1 MKKLVDLLLKNGR
14 EKSVLLHHP
23 WIFASAISEITG
35 NVTSGDVIRVVSSDG
50 KPLGLASY
58 SEKSQIRGRILT
70 WNPVEDINKDF
81 YKNRL
86 INSIKK
92 RDFVRNSNCNSYRLV
107 FGESDGLPGLIIDQ
121 YDETIVFQLLTA
133 GMDRERKL
141 ICELIEE
148 IFPDFNIFERSDADV
163 RALEGLPN
171 RVGLIKGGIDPMEIC
186 IKEYDLQYKVDI
198 ASGQKT
204 GFYLDQRENRRKLK
218 QYCNRKRVLNCF
230 SYTGGFTLNALMGG
244 AESVLSIDSS
254 QQALNMMATNIE
266 KNQIDASKSQN
277 ICGDVFVE
285 LRKLRDRAEKF
296 DVIILDPPKFAPTI
310 SQVDKAARGYKDIN
324 LLAIKLLDQG
334 GALFTFSCS
343 GGISRD
349 LFQKIVAGAALDA
362 NCDLQVID
370 QLSQA
375 GDHPIL
381 TSFPESMYL
390 KGLICIK

>member
-1 MKKLVDLLLKNGR
+1 VKKLVDLLLKNGR

-35 NVTSGDVIRVVSSDG
+35 NVTSGDVIRVVSSNG

-70 WNPVEDINKDF
+70 WNPIEDINKDF
-81 YKNRL
+81 YKYRL

-92 RDFVRNSNCNSYRLV
+92 RDFVRNGDCNSYRLV
-107 FGESDGLPGLIIDQ
+107 YGESDSLPGLIIDQ

-133 GMDRERKL
+133 GMDREQKI

-171 RVGLIKGGIDPMEIC
+171 RVELIKGGIDSSEIW

-198 ASGQKT
+198 VSGQKT
-204 GFYLDQRENRRKLK
+204 GFYLDQRENRKKLSL
-218 QYCNRKRVLNCF
+218 YCQGKKVLNCF

-254 QQALNMMATNIE
+254 QQALDMMASNIE
-266 KNQIDASKSQN
+266 KNQIDASKSRN

-324 LLAIKLLDQG
+324 LLAIKLLEKG

-362 NCDLQVID
+362 NCDLQIID